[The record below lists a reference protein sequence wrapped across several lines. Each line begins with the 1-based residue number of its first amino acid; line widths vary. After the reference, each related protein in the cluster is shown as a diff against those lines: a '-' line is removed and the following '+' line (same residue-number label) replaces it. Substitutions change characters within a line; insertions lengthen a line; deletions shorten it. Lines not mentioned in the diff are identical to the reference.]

1 MFYRSPTTKAH
12 TLSPLSCCADLVT
25 LNFILIYHLR
35 SFPPS
40 ENFVKTAVAYHS
52 PHLSTS
58 TLQPSGFEAVSV
70 LDIFSYVDTAR
81 PERQHSGVETVPKR
95 KRGGEQRV
103 GESKMR

>member
-1 MFYRSPTTKAH
+1 MFYRSLTTKAH
-12 TLSPLSCCADLVT
+12 TLSPLWYCADLVT

-35 SFPPS
+35 SFPPN
-40 ENFVKTAVAYHS
+40 ENCVKTAVAHRA
-52 PHLSTS
+52 PRLSTS

-70 LDIFSYVDTAR
+70 LDISSYVSTAR